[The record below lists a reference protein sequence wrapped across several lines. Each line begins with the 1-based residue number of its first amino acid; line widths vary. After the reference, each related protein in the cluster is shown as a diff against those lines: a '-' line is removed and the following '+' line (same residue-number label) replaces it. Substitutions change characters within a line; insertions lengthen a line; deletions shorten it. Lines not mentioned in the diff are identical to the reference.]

1 MQHECALRSD
11 CSPLCDFQLPETR
24 TLTYPSF
31 TDLLFTLQPENL
43 LLDRQGYIRI
53 VDFGFC
59 KYVGPSDRTYTLCGT
74 PAYIAYEMVKG
85 TGYTHGVD

>member
-1 MQHECALRSD
+1 
-11 CSPLCDFQLPETR
+11 
-24 TLTYPSF
+24 
-31 TDLLFTLQPENL
+31 